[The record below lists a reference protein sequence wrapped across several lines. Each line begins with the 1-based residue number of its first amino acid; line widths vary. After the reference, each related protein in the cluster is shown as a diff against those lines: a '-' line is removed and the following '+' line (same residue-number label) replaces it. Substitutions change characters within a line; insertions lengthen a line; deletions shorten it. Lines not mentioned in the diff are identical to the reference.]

1 MNCDILLPT
10 LSFPLNVYAQALLLE
25 LGTVDY
31 LHYGLWENTDES
43 LKVAQQRASDKLWS
57 VLPKLKNS
65 KHKQTL
71 LEVGIGLGTSA
82 RHLLD
87 RGFDY
92 TGVTPDNNQILY
104 AWQRYQRD
112 LYFQHTPFEQFQ
124 SPNHFDLII
133 FQESAQYIQ
142 AHLLLQGCQQLLK
155 SQGEV
160 IIMDEIPANL
170 AQHLHNNIE
179 SAGFEVKQIEDLT
192 ALAAPSISYLCQVIS
207 KHQQTVCADLNIS
220 AQKLAGLLTTLR
232 RREQAYNNGDYTYK
246 LIHFSKP

>member
-1 MNCDILLPT
+1 MNSDILLPT
-10 LSFPLNVYAQALLLE
+10 LSFPLNVYAQSLLIE

-31 LHYGLWENTDES
+31 LHYGLWESTEEP

-65 KHKQTL
+65 GDKQKL

-82 RHLLD
+82 RYLLD

-92 TGVTPDNNQILY
+92 IGVTPDNNQILY

-112 LYFQHTPFEQFQ
+112 LVFKHTPFEKFQ
-124 SPNHFDLII
+124 SPSQFDLII

-142 AHLLLQGCQQLLK
+142 TNLLLQGCQQLLK
-155 SQGEV
+155 AQGEV

-170 AQHLHNNIE
+170 AQNLHKHIE
-179 SAGFEVKQIEDLT
+179 NAGFDVKQIEDLT
-192 ALAAPSISYLCQVIS
+192 ALAAPSISYLYQVIS
-207 KHQQTVCADLNIS
+207 KHQQTICEDLNIS
-220 AQKLAGLLTTLR
+220 VQKLTGLLTTLH
-232 RREQAYNNGDYTYK
+232 RREQAYLNGDYTYK
-246 LIHFSKP
+246 LINFSKP